1 MLLKP
6 VGFVVAKPIKTRK
19 CKFTFNCLAPN
30 ALQDTVGFLK
40 SKLNLAL
47 LKNRVNLC
55 KRKRTESSPI
65 SLRLLG

>member
-19 CKFTFNCLAPN
+19 CKFTSNCLAPN
-30 ALQDTVGFLK
+30 ALQDAVGFLK

-47 LKNRVNLC
+47 F
-55 KRKRTESSPI
+55 
-65 SLRLLG
+65 